1 MSCFY
6 KIDHLQNLISSNFKG
21 NVTVAQL
28 IAHDEKILADPKFQ
42 KEMNSLCDITT
53 AMFNWTL
60 QDIDRY
66 RNHVMRT
73 QNLIGL
79 SKWAVISAGGV
90 TEHTAKIFSALHGA
104 SDDVIEMKVF
114 NDRTKAMDW
123 LKPIKHCQSDEDSA
137 KHKHV

>member
-1 MSCFY
+1 MGCSY
-6 KIDHLQNLISSNFKG
+6 EIDLLQNLISSHFKG

-28 IAHDEKILADPKFQ
+28 IAHDEKILADPKF
-42 KEMNSLCDITT
+42 KKKMNSLCDIT
-53 AMFNWTL
+53 AAVFNWGL
-60 QDIDRY
+60 QDIDQY

-104 SDDVIEMKVF
+104 SDVVIEMKVF
-114 NDRTKAMDW
+114 NDRAKAMDW
-123 LKPIKHCQSDEDSA
+123 LKPMERQQRTENS
-137 KHKHV
+137 